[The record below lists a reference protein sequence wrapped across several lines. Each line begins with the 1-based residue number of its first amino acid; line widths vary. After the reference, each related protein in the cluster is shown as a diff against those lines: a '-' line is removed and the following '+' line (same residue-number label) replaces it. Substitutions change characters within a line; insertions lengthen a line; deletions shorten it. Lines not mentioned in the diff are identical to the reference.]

1 MRWCRSGTPVTGAL
15 VRAISHDMAP
25 ARPLAFMPDGALLA
39 VAEYDAPGGGDG
51 SVRLWA
57 MG

>member
-1 MRWCRSGTPVTGAL
+1 VTGAL